1 MKLVGFDA
9 DQQKQLST
17 YQMQKSPIK
26 IKDCQIQRLSY
37 TDDLETKLTP
47 KSSMEKSPTKALSML
62 CVGKCCVG
70 KTMKASILTLK
81 GMKQASFE

>member
-26 IKDCQIQRLSY
+26 IRDCQIQRLSY
-37 TDDLETKLTP
+37 TGDLEIKFTP
-47 KSSMEKSPTKALSML
+47 KSSMEKSPTKVEPSLKLITSEFL
-62 CVGKCCVG
+62 L
-70 KTMKASILTLK
+70 TMIAS
-81 GMKQASFE
+81 